1 MSYACRH
8 QIAGAQEQLNR
19 NIIHLGEKMDLLRN
33 REVEKSSTFY
43 QWKKRWSEEKSMMEK
58 HFETIEEKLSNLK
71 STKKVTHKLSIYDVP
86 PDSDG
91 MRTMGSY

>member
-33 REVEKSSTFY
+33 RNVEKSSTFH

-58 HFETIEEKLSNLK
+58 HFESIEEKLSNLK
-71 STKKVTHKLSIYDVP
+71 STRKVTPKLSIYDVP

-91 MRTMGSY
+91 MRTMRSF